1 MAQRQDNIYQYFT
14 SIFYINIYQK
24 KLSEE
29 VIRKLDKTI
38 DLEVFNE

>member
-1 MAQRQDNIYQYFT
+1 MAQRQDNIYQYL
-14 SIFYINIYQK
+14 SILYINIYQK

>member
-1 MAQRQDNIYQYFT
+1 MAQRQDNIYQYFA
-14 SIFYINIYQK
+14 SIFCINTLHQY
-24 KLSEE
+24 LSEE